1 VAGKTV
7 ASSAAFASVS
17 MEIFGPRSAR
27 IFHLP
32 GPACVIFVFHKQNG
46 GKSALAASGKNN
58 NFQLQ
63 FGSVLRRGFHPIP
76 RPPKSQKPT
85 PKSPT
90 AIATAIFR
98 SQVTNI
104 RGVFIAN

>member
-1 VAGKTV
+1 VAGKPV

-63 FGSVLRRGFHPIP
+63 FGSVLRRRFH
-76 RPPKSQKPT
+76 RPPLAPQKAKSQL
-85 PKSPT
+85 PKALPQLLLP
-90 AIATAIFR
+90 FF
-98 SQVTNI
+98 
-104 RGVFIAN
+104 GLK